1 MAVTVLLLLEKGSIE
16 EKELE
21 LTNPQ
26 SKKKATQLFKT
37 PFCKKLLKR
46 KPKSSPELF
55 IHNSIIYNSEN
66 LVYGG
71 FLQTKEIQ
79 FKQNTHSL
87 LLEKKNPFYGN
98 AFIYKTDSDDKLV
111 SFTLQEY
118 EDLYKKILDGYEL
131 QETKVNESESEHES
145 ENESIG
151 SDFEMEDELEN
162 ENSFESEVESENEMG
177 EVLDYGD
184 EEGMLEEDGENI
196 VEDEFDTTQDV
207 IDIEEC
213 EEEVQD
219 ELLDMDKHIIE
230 ETEESK
236 NLRLQCKKILHTILQ
251 KDDLVNDLE
260 EAILLYTIEKC
271 KEKRVQR
278 KWSNVIFKKIYV
290 NKVRSIYTNL
300 DSNSYVKNTNFLE
313 KIKNG
318 SIQITQLPT
327 MTFQEIFPE
336 HWKKLIDEKYKK
348 EKILYEEKQEA
359 MTDQYKCGRCKS
371 RKCTYYEL
379 QTRSADES
387 MTIFITCIN
396 CGNRWKQ

>member
-1 MAVTVLLLLEKGSIE
+1 MVVTVLLLLEKGSIE

-26 SKKKATQLFKT
+26 SKKKTSQLFKT

-55 IHNSIIYNSEN
+55 IHNPIIYNSEN

-87 LLEKKNPFYGN
+87 LLEKKNPFYGS

-118 EDLYKKILDGYEL
+118 EDLYKKILDGYEP
-131 QETKVNESESEHES
+131 QETKVNESESEVES
-145 ENESIG
+145 ESIE
-151 SDFEMEDELEN
+151 SDFEMENEIEN
-162 ENSFESEVESENEMG
+162 ESSFESEVESENEME

-184 EEGMLEEDGENI
+184 EEGMIEEDGENI
-196 VEDEFDTTQDV
+196 PEDEFNTTQDV
-207 IDIEEC
+207 IDIEE
-213 EEEVQD
+213 VHD
-219 ELLDMDKHIIE
+219 ELLDIDIDKHVIE

-236 NLRLQCKKILHTILQ
+236 NLRLQCKKILHTILK
-251 KDDLVNDLE
+251 KDEFVNDLE
-260 EAILLYTIEKC
+260 EAIVLYTIKKC
-271 KEKRVQR
+271 KEKRIQR
-278 KWSNVIFKKIYV
+278 KWSNVTFKKIYV

-300 DSNSYVKNTNFLE
+300 DSNSYVENTNFLD

-327 MTFQEIFPE
+327 MSFQEIFPE
-336 HWKKLIDEKYKK
+336 HWKKLMDEKYKK